1 MASTLNSRAGFGNA
15 AASVAIAVAAMIA
28 AALAATGAAA
38 AAGVTVL
45 LATSAAVVV
54 GGTEEPADLLRRQ
67 RVPLVPAQHTVLD
80 NLPELIDESS
90 VAVATVR
97 QGRRV
102 RFNLTQNTVH
112 EITPYSEIYGMH
124 PRLLRIR
131 PGAENLEPIQK
142 DDSDEEEC
150 FTSDLSTW
158 VLECLRR
165 GSSKAV
171 KFWPLGICLFWLR
184 AFGAEALLAAWHERP
199 GVGRASRAMA
209 KMPPWAQPPA
219 APEPRQRLWE
229 LGLQHH
235 QKALEGVTKFTD
247 QSTPIG
253 HTTLCKARARA
264 RENARDEQRRDI
276 HAENLHL
283 ASRLKEIVQKPGT
296 LSTAPHSLQR
306 EQMREEMLR
315 RDRQIRQKNIQHENR
330 FLVQRLLSVKS
341 SLDVHGLEKDYR
353 RHRNEV
359 GRMQQLRKK
368 LPKLQAPLAE
378 VKSSSRTSGFR
389 PSRQHAA
396 LTQSSSAPL
405 LQALPG
411 RLAPSNV
418 PNQAVARSPVS
429 SSIESEAEVNPCLNV
444 IEPREV
450 ADATKETDSDGI
462 CERRAYQEDV
472 PAYVAALLL
481 RCLALEATP
490 EQAAHEQ
497 EQAAPEKAAQEREPA
512 EPEQAEPEHAE
523 PEQAEPEQ
531 AAQEQE
537 QAEPEQ
543 AEPEQAAPE
552 QAAQEQEQAAP
563 EQATP
568 EQAPGSPA
576 HVFTNLAM
584 EVIHELTSEA
594 PRNTSLAAEVVH
606 DLTADALAALDE
618 RAMSTA
624 TSWTVQFNSTMES
637 FSCRLGGLAM
647 PGAPSSAA
655 AQAAAAKAQAAQRAE
670 AQERLKREIVAATC
684 YPNEAA
690 DYFQERYAHRL
701 RWAHAVNSQR
711 LLRAALTSNSHFIEA
726 DVSAGPLIEERDGRR
741 AASVVQTSVRTASD
755 LPLIMAHYPTQRS
768 SDLCFEHFLAAV
780 LKHNAQVDG
789 DFEDETPSSPSRVPQ
804 RSPFSEPVIHAEHQ
818 EDVLVR
824 SASEKVED
832 LALRSSHCQEA
843 AAFAVDLHKELETL
857 NHNEVVMACIGA
869 RRASN
874 HQRAYTKKGIKLDFK
889 VFESVE
895 PALRHLQSTDAARKL
910 GGHLW
915 LNADVFA
922 GPGYPERF
930 LSPIDARRF
939 VQLCAERVPD
949 AVLSLSWGS
958 SSLSTSRSYTAD
970 MVNRMIELC
979 MSPIVPRALEVSP
992 KTQVP
997 EQLTRQELPELKEE
1011 HPPETADQP
1020 DKEE

>member
-1 MASTLNSRAGFGNA
+1 
-15 AASVAIAVAAMIA
+15 
-28 AALAATGAAA
+28 
-38 AAGVTVL
+38 
-45 LATSAAVVV
+45 
-54 GGTEEPADLLRRQ
+54 
-67 RVPLVPAQHTVLD
+67 
-80 NLPELIDESS
+80 
-90 VAVATVR
+90 
-97 QGRRV
+97 
-102 RFNLTQNTVH
+102 
-112 EITPYSEIYGMH
+112 
-124 PRLLRIR
+124 
-131 PGAENLEPIQK
+131 
-142 DDSDEEEC
+142 
-150 FTSDLSTW
+150 
-158 VLECLRR
+158 
-165 GSSKAV
+165 
-171 KFWPLGICLFWLR
+171 
-184 AFGAEALLAAWHERP
+184 
-199 GVGRASRAMA
+199 MA

-219 APEPRQRLWE
+219 APELRQRLWE

-235 QKALEGVTKFTD
+235 QKALEGGLLDWLAVNAKPEYEALTAAASATGRKRAVLVGINYVNTRAELRGCVNDVNNMQKVLVEQYGFQMSDIMMINEDQDKSRWPYKKVILEGMQWLYQDAKPGDLLFFHYSGHGSQYQVDKKSMPADCICPLECIQQEWPQSVILDTDIHKNLYDPLPAGCKAVCLFDCCHSATVANLCETMVVKEGPLTEAAKQKLVANLTKQKDALETKVRFFQEVNSGKLDIKKKSREELNELLAKKGFPKDASDLRDDGSGYSYLKDLAIQTLCNESVQKAQGLLDEKAKALAQVLSLKPGEGAQIYIGNLEEDEQEAYKAKDGQTKEVRIRYFPQPQMDTSEARAKPLGTGLRDVLRKEKYTDHQLWVYSGCQDDQTSADAHVEGIYQGAFTWALLKALKADGFAESYRDLLIQIKANLETGRYKQVPALSTCHKMYLNYGFLGVTKFTD

-444 IEPREV
+444 IKPREV

-481 RCLALEATP
+481 RCLALEETP

-512 EPEQAEPEHAE
+512 EPEQAEPEHAEPEQAE

-563 EQATP
+563 EQAAP

-637 FSCRLGGLAM
+637 FR
-647 PGAPSSAA
+647 
-655 AQAAAAKAQAAQRAE
+655 
-670 AQERLKREIVAATC
+670 
-684 YPNEAA
+684 
-690 DYFQERYAHRL
+690 
-701 RWAHAVNSQR
+701 
-711 LLRAALTSNSHFIEA
+711 
-726 DVSAGPLIEERDGRR
+726 
-741 AASVVQTSVRTASD
+741 
-755 LPLIMAHYPTQRS
+755 
-768 SDLCFEHFLAAV
+768 
-780 LKHNAQVDG
+780 
-789 DFEDETPSSPSRVPQ
+789 
-804 RSPFSEPVIHAEHQ
+804 
-818 EDVLVR
+818 
-824 SASEKVED
+824 
-832 LALRSSHCQEA
+832 
-843 AAFAVDLHKELETL
+843 
-857 NHNEVVMACIGA
+857 
-869 RRASN
+869 
-874 HQRAYTKKGIKLDFK
+874 
-889 VFESVE
+889 
-895 PALRHLQSTDAARKL
+895 
-910 GGHLW
+910 
-915 LNADVFA
+915 
-922 GPGYPERF
+922 
-930 LSPIDARRF
+930 
-939 VQLCAERVPD
+939 
-949 AVLSLSWGS
+949 
-958 SSLSTSRSYTAD
+958 
-970 MVNRMIELC
+970 
-979 MSPIVPRALEVSP
+979 
-992 KTQVP
+992 
-997 EQLTRQELPELKEE
+997 
-1011 HPPETADQP
+1011 
-1020 DKEE
+1020 